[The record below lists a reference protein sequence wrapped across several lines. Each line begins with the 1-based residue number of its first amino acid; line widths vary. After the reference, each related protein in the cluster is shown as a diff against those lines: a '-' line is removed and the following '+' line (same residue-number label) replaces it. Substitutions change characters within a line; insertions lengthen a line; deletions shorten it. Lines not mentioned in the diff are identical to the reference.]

1 MTKEQI
7 NDLYIKV
14 WNLWTFTFLFDSR
27 ERKENLT
34 KKDYI
39 KEYNL
44 LRGYIAELQQQFE
57 KIILSNN
64 Q

>member
-1 MTKEQI
+1 MTKEQ
-7 NDLYIKV
+7 LESIKNKV
-14 WNLWTFTFLFDSR
+14 YNLRSFTFLFDAR

-44 LRGYIAELQQQFE
+44 LRGRIVELQQQLE
-57 KIILSNN
+57 KIKF
-64 Q
+64 